1 MTTKIRR
8 ETPTWVSIISTASS
22 TVKKILSG
30 RKACAISYYKFL
42 KQQKQICTVK
52 HQKQL

>member
-1 MTTKIRR
+1 MTMKIRR
-8 ETPTWVSIISTASS
+8 ETPTRVSVISTASR
-22 TVKKILSG
+22 TVKKILPG
-30 RKACAISYYKFL
+30 KKACAITYYKFL

>member
-1 MTTKIRR
+1 MTMKIRR
-8 ETPTWVSIISTASS
+8 ETPTRVSVTSTASS

-30 RKACAISYYKFL
+30 KKACAISYYKFL

-52 HQKQL
+52 HQNQL

>member
-1 MTTKIRR
+1 MTMKIRR
-8 ETPTWVSIISTASS
+8 GTPTQVSVISTASS

-30 RKACAISYYKFL
+30 KKACAISYYKFL